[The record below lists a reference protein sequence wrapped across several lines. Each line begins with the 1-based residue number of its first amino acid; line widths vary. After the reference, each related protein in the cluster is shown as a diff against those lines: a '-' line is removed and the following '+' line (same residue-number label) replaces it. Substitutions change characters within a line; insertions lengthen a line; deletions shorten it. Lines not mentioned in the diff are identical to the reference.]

1 VPTCVFAKV
10 KKPRKTPVSKG
21 LVRPK
26 DGYCYRC
33 GQKTAWVICDD
44 CIEEQSSG
52 HLVMEADIEALIGFF
67 RDVWGEEAI
76 AAQTM
81 RFIDNDPTIAYTNDM
96 RRGIDGGH
104 RVIG

>member
-1 VPTCVFAKV
+1 VPKYIFD
-10 KKPRKTPVSKG
+10 KKPRKSPVTKG
-21 LVRPK
+21 LVRPR
-26 DGYCYRC
+26 DGYCHRC
-33 GQKTAWVICDD
+33 GHKSPWIICDE
-44 CIEEQSSG
+44 CIEEKTTG
-52 HLVMEADIEALIGFF
+52 HLVIDADTETLIGFF
-67 RDVWGEEAI
+67 REVWGEEAI